1 MNEGRLYELKKVQD
15 KFGVLMSFAGP
26 FSQGIIEEF
35 GDATKAYIDFEAGNK
50 SVNYNVFSI
59 YIEQTQNIRKY
70 IASKQDKP
78 EIYNIINKSGIVT
91 ISKKENLFA
100 ICSGNLVEN
109 SDMDFLKNKL
119 EKIKNLDKAQLKELY
134 KNQRKKLLTSGA
146 DGAGLGLIEMARKAS
161 KEIEFSFK
169 KHDNDFSFFCL
180 EILV

>member
-1 MNEGRLYELKKVQD
+1 VNEGRLYELKKIQD

-35 GDATKAYIDFEAGNK
+35 GDATKAYIDFEEGNK
-50 SVNYNVFSI
+50 SINYNVFSI

-70 IASKQDKP
+70 IESKLDKP
-78 EIYNIINKSGIVT
+78 DIYSEINKSGIVT
-91 ISKKENLFA
+91 ISKRNNYFA

-109 SDMDFLKNKL
+109 SDIDNLQRKL
-119 EKIKNLDKAQLKELY
+119 DNIKDLDKTQLKELY
-134 KNQRKKLLTSGA
+134 KTQRKKILASDA

-161 KEIEFSFK
+161 TKIEFSFQ
-169 KHDNDFSFFCL
+169 KHNDNFSFFCL